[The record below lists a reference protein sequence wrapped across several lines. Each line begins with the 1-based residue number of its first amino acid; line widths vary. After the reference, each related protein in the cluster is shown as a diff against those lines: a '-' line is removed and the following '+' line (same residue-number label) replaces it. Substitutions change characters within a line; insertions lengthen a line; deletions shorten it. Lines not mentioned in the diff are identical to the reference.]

1 MNKDILAEIGV
12 RLHSAEKPMIIS
24 HIRPDGDAVGSLL
37 GLGLALQV
45 AGKEAQMVLAD
56 PVPPNLRQLPGA
68 RLITRKPEG
77 PYDLIVVLDSSDLLR
92 TGNVLTIPHTNG
104 QPAFIEP
111 DINIDHHVTNLNF
124 AHLNYVDVEAV
135 ATSEILARILPE
147 VGFQITETVAS
158 VLLTGIITDTLGFMT
173 SNMTP
178 RALRVAADLMEAG
191 ANLPE
196 LYTEALKRRSFQG
209 ARLWGLGLVK
219 LQREG
224 PIIWTSLTLTDRRA
238 VEYPGKDDADLI
250 NILSSIEDA
259 SVALIFVEQAPEEIK
274 VSWRSQPGVD
284 VSKIALAFGGGGHP
298 AASGAMVKGSLEEVQ
313 ERVLQATRA
322 LILESQVG

>member
-1 MNKDILAEIGV
+1 MNKDILAEIGA
-12 RLHSAEKPMIIS
+12 RLRSAEKPMIVS

-37 GLGLALQV
+37 GLGLALQA
-45 AGKEAQMVLAD
+45 AGKEVRLVLAD
-56 PVPPNLRQLPGA
+56 PVPQVLRQLPGA
-68 RLITRKPEG
+68 RQVTRKPDG

-92 TGNVLTIPHTNG
+92 TGDILTIPHTDG

-111 DINIDHHVTNLNF
+111 DINIDHHITNLNF
-124 AHLNYVDVEAV
+124 ARLNYVDSEAV

-147 VGFQITETVAS
+147 IGFKISAPVAS

-178 RALRVAADLMEAG
+178 RALRMAADLMEAG

-196 LYTEALKRRSFQG
+196 LYNEALKRRTYQG

-224 PIIWTSLTLTDRRA
+224 PIVWTSLTLSDRRA

-250 NILSSIEDA
+250 NVLSSIEDA
-259 SVALIFVEQAPEEIK
+259 SVALIFVEQTPQEIK

-284 VSKIALAFGGGGHP
+284 VSKVALAFGGGGHP
-298 AASGAMVKGSLEEVQ
+298 AASGAMIKGNLEAVQ
-313 ERVLQATRA
+313 ERVLQATQA
-322 LILESQVG
+322 LILESQVS